1 MATNELLD
9 ELEITVDQRLQ
20 QFSYPQLL
28 SIVDVLTKRMRIR
41 DLSQLLAN
49 QQHFTIK
56 NLLRTLAR
64 LEDGALLLHF
74 LNEPLNKQELHQ
86 SIEHWLLDQGLHVH
100 TLEATEHNTNILGW
114 KEIGYRGRS
123 FTRFW
128 ENKEL
133 WAIEANLKT
142 SQNAIDYAFSQA
154 EDLAQGAHHYYVTI
168 TPYIWYKNSNK
179 IRTKMESMNNI
190 GVLLVDRSRVIK
202 ILAKAQLNDV
212 EKNRYNAL
220 KSALE

>member
-1 MATNELLD
+1 MAINELLD

-41 DLSQLLAN
+41 DLSQLLAD

-56 NLLRTLAR
+56 NLLRALTR
-64 LEDGALLLHF
+64 VENGAPLLHF
-74 LNEPLNKQELHQ
+74 LNEPLKEQELHQ

-100 TLEATEHNTNILGW
+100 ALSTPEQNANILGW
-114 KEIGYRGRS
+114 KAIGYRGRS

-133 WAIEANLKT
+133 WTIETNLKK
-142 SQNAIDYAFSQA
+142 SQNAIDQAFSQA
-154 EDLAQGAHHYYVTI
+154 TDLAQGAHYCYVTI
-168 TPYIWYKNSNK
+168 TPYIWYKNPDT
-179 IRTKMESMNNI
+179 IRKKMDSMNNI

-202 ILAKAQLNDV
+202 ILADAQLNDV
-212 EKNRYNAL
+212 DKNRYNAL